1 MNWDVVGLI
10 TNRETIAEGNSIR
23 ELKRLRDHYGGT
35 TWRKKKG
42 IAMVRFLPGGPTV
55 KAEVHGYE
63 ASLEVRK
70 LYRCLDDA
78 HADALDMVRVVDESG
93 EDYLYPAKRFQPIRI
108 TKQLEHQ
115 LFTHA
120 A

>member
-63 ASLEVRK
+63 AHGVGKIEMKIKTL
-70 LYRCLDDA
+70 L
-78 HADALDMVRVVDESG
+78 
-93 EDYLYPAKRFQPIRI
+93 
-108 TKQLEHQ
+108 
-115 LFTHA
+115 
-120 A
+120 